1 MITPLFILWT
11 VLLASVKS
19 WNMTYFFPAHLSHI
33 VMVFDLLRYSDIE
46 GQRPYTLHSLCCK
59 VILSPTI
66 YFTLASSALMLFR
79 EEVWMSYNTK
89 YMVASAWLVQ
99 PVLLNRLHIF
109 LWQLRLK
116 FPFLFVIISPMLL
129 ACWGCKCERLKAS
142 LICLKCGLYSKR
154 PVYTWIESTAR
165 IWNAVTMP
173 VYLCKS
179 LQCTFVHNFVKTLRN
194 YTNLFMSSFFYVE

>member
-19 WNMTYFFPAHLSHI
+19 WNMTYFSPAHLSHI

-116 FPFLFVIISPMLL
+116 FPFVCNYFTNVVSLLRMQMWASKSFPYLPKVWVIFKETSVHLDR
-129 ACWGCKCERLKAS
+129 EHS
-142 LICLKCGLYSKR
+142 SYLKCSHHAC
-154 PVYTWIESTAR
+154 V
-165 IWNAVTMP
+165 
-173 VYLCKS
+173 
-179 LQCTFVHNFVKTLRN
+179 FV
-194 YTNLFMSSFFYVE
+194 